1 MDRWIKNFPAIRLTD
16 QPGLPL
22 LIEAT
27 RPPELQEGDELK
39 IQSVVT
45 GGTSPLRYLWQAG
58 DGLQVTNEVLDLTA
72 QAGTRLDA
80 GGNVI
85 VMEAKDLS
93 GNATTNQTTLIWN
106 DGSILVVGD
115 VRDTSEGQRVE
126 FLIQLKSVQSLSRIS
141 FNLRY
146 AEYVDFFGRP
156 RVCRQRLPSRRAKV
170 WRGDSTPM
178 AGGLDPFL
186 PVKRQVI
193 AILTD

>member
-115 VRDTSEGQRVE
+115 VRDTSEGQRLE

-146 AEYVDFFGRP
+146 AEYVDCLADPEFVANGSLPGGP
-156 RVCRQRLPSRRAKV
+156 RS
-170 WRGDSTPM
+170 
-178 AGGLDPFL
+178 GGATLLSASFRNP
-186 PVKRQVI
+186 
-193 AILTD
+193 